1 MGYRSLASEPP
12 SGCENI
18 VSSENNVNFVSLLL
32 LLVCDSGTSLW
43 KQLGTSTTKKAGNT
57 FLGKTSPT
65 VELSACS
72 DYKPEVIRF
81 VIRTANILS
90 TCPAHLQNAFRF
102 SKQTVIFALL
112 ITLPTPPPPRAW
124 RLRELN
130 VCWRKERKPANISEH
145 FLSAFCHMR

>member
-90 TCPAHLQNAFRF
+90 TCPVHLQNAFRF

-112 ITLPTPPPPRAW
+112 ITLPTPPHPHVRGVSVS
-124 RLRELN
+124 LMF
-130 VCWRKERKPANISEH
+130 VGGKKENQLT
-145 FLSAFCHMR
+145 FLSTS